1 VLIASTDLDSRSSVK
16 AVGSWN
22 LDGSGF
28 VSPQF
33 SYVIADGLQL
43 ELKAYFF
50 LGGASTAF
58 GQFRD
63 NNYGEVSVKYA
74 F

>member
-1 VLIASTDLDSRSSVK
+1 VLFR
-16 AVGSWN
+16 SWN

-33 SYVIADGLQL
+33 SYTIADGLQAV
-43 ELKAYFF
+43 LKVYFF
-50 LGGASTAF
+50 LGGTSTAF

-63 NNYGEVSVKYA
+63 NNYGEVSVTYT